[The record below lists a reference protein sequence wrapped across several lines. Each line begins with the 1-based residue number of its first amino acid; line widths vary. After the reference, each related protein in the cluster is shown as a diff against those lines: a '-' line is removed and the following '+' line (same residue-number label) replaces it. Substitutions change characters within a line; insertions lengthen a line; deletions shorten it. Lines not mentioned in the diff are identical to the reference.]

1 MQWPTAKAILYVC
14 VVVWGLAA
22 IAGGV
27 TSESE
32 LAIQQLGARSCPAGT
47 TPDHTT
53 YQQSVRDSSG
63 FTSQDTVWILQC
75 KDANG
80 TVVEEN
86 SNYFLPWLGLFVGA
100 AVLLTLPV
108 MIGVVIALIVGR
120 NKNRKPA
127 VQPNIFR

>member
-1 MQWPTAKAILYVC
+1 MQWATAKAILYVC
-14 VVVWGLAA
+14 VVVWGLGA
-22 IAGGV
+22 IASGA
-27 TSESE
+27 TAESE
-32 LAIQQLGARSCPAGT
+32 FAIQQLGARSCPAGT

-53 YQQSVRDSSG
+53 YQQTVRDSSG
-63 FTSQDTVWILQC
+63 HATTDTAWILQC

-80 TVVEEN
+80 SVVKED
-86 SNYFLPWLGLFVGA
+86 SNYFVPWIILFVGA

-108 MIGVVIALIVGR
+108 MIGVVITLIIGR